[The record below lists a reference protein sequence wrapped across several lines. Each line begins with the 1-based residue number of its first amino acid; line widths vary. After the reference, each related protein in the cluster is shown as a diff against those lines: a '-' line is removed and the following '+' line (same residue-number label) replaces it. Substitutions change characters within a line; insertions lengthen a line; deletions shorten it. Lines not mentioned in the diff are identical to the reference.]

1 MKLIFVQMHTSW
13 YMFKTMHVILTLR
26 WEPDQIIFSVMFCIH
41 VKENTAMHA
50 QSYSLILINYWG

>member
-26 WEPDQIIFSVMFCIH
+26 WEPDQIFFSVMFCIH
-41 VKENTAMHA
+41 VMNAMNA
-50 QSYSLILINYWG
+50 QSYSLILIKYWG